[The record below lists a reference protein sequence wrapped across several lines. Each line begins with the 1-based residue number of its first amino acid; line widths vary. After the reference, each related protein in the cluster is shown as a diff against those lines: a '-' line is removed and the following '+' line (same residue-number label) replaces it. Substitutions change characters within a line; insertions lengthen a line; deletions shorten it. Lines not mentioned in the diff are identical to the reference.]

1 MTIFDLLFIVIVVAS
16 LAMLAVVIA
25 TALRGRG
32 RQAVRLLAAL
42 GVCLALYLGVIALVA
57 LASPPRVMALG
68 QDRCFD
74 DWCVAVEDIA
84 RVELLKGT
92 ELTVTL
98 RVSNRARRAPQRE
111 NGVVVAVLDEEGQRF
126 EAAAPREEAPFSVL
140 LQPGEAVTVT
150 RRFEPASQA
159 HHRASA
165 LTMPT
170 TGAVSAWEFQ
180 MLHTSNHKEH
190 MRVWVNTKKRQ
201 LRCKWAAPLRSL

>member
-16 LAMLAVVIA
+16 LALLAVVIA
-25 TALRGRG
+25 AALRGRG

-150 RRFEPASQA
+150 RTFDVSGASGRLNLVVEHAGFSRFPGMFIIGDDSSLL
-159 HHRASA
+159 HK
-165 LTMPT
+165 PT
-170 TGAVSAWEFQ
+170 IVH
-180 MLHTSNHKEH
+180 L
-190 MRVWVNTKKRQ
+190 
-201 LRCKWAAPLRSL
+201 P

>member
-150 RRFEPASQA
+150 RTFDVSGASGRLNLVVEHAGFSRFPGMFIIGDDSSLL
-159 HHRASA
+159 HK
-165 LTMPT
+165 PT
-170 TGAVSAWEFQ
+170 IVH
-180 MLHTSNHKEH
+180 L
-190 MRVWVNTKKRQ
+190 
-201 LRCKWAAPLRSL
+201 P